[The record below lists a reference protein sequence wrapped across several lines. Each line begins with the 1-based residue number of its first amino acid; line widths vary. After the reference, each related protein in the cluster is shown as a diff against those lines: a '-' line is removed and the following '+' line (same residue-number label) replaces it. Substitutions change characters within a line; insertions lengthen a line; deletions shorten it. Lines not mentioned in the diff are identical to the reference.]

1 MLKTD
6 FKLSFDKMITA
17 LEALAEPTRLRLV
30 VLLSEAEL
38 TVTELTAILGQ
49 SQPRVSRH
57 LKLLVEA
64 GLVERHREG
73 SWAFFKLAE
82 SSAARTASNAIT
94 QLDTKDE
101 VLLSDRERLAQT
113 RAMRTAQAAD
123 YFSKQAKSWDQLR
136 ALHIGDARV
145 EASVLALIGTKPIS
159 ALLDLGTGTGRM
171 LEVLAPHAIRAVG
184 VDQSPAMLSVARA
197 NLERATI
204 KNVQLRQ
211 GDIYALPIERDAYDL
226 VIVHQ
231 VLHYLDDPARAL
243 REAARTLMPQGRM
256 VIIDFAPHME
266 EALRMHH
273 AHRRLGFE
281 RIEIE
286 GFMSDA
292 GLKSLD
298 YKALVP
304 SKNTEAKLTV
314 SIWLGQD
321 MRMRSDVYKEIFFNT
336 VSKVA

>member
-1 MLKTD
+1 MSELDTRLP
-6 FKLSFDKMITA
+6 FSKMITV
-17 LEALAEPTRLRLV
+17 LEALAEPTRLRLT

-73 SWAFFKLAE
+73 AWAFFKLADNN
-82 SSAARTASNAIT
+82 AAQTASNAIT
-94 QLDTKDE
+94 QLNSNDE
-101 VLLSDRERLAQT
+101 VFFADRARLVET
-113 RAMRTAQAAD
+113 RATRTAQAAD
-123 YFSKQAKSWDQLR
+123 YFATQAKDWDKLR
-136 ALHIGDARV
+136 SLHIGDARV
-145 EASVLALIGTKPIS
+145 EAAVTQLVGSKPIS

-171 LEVLAPHAIRAVG
+171 LEVLAPYATRAVG
-184 VDQSPAMLSVARA
+184 VDQTPAMLSVARA
-197 NLERATI
+197 NLERAGV

-243 REAARTLMPQGRM
+243 REAARTLMPNGRM
-256 VIIDFAPHME
+256 VIVDFAPHTE
-266 EALRMHH
+266 ETLRAHH

-281 RIEIE
+281 RCEIE
-286 GFMSDA
+286 NFMSDA
-292 GLKSLD
+292 GLRSVE

-304 SKNTEAKLTV
+304 NKDTDAKLTV

-321 MRMRSDVYKEIFFNT
+321 KRIRTDVFNT